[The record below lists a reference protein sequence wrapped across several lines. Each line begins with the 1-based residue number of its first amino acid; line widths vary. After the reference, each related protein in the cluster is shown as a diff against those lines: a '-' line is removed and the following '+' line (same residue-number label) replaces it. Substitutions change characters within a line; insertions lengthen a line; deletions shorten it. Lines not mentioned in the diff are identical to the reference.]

1 MFLHFYYANIKKE
14 KINYIFVFKHEDKI
28 VKFNKINKLLY
39 NKLNS
44 LIVNDE
50 LDNENENE
58 NSINFYELF
67 YFKEGVKITYE
78 KIIWDDLIKIYL
90 SKVDILSLI
99 DEKYVKEL
107 YLSGS
112 LLFPIIDYENNIKQ
126 FLIKYYENQ
135 NY

>member
-14 KINYIFVFKHEDKI
+14 KINYIFVFKHEDKV
-28 VKFNKINKLLY
+28 VKFNNINKLLY

-44 LIVNDE
+44 LTVNDKF
-50 LDNENENE
+50 DND

-78 KIIWDDLIKIYL
+78 KTIWDDLIKIYL

-107 YLSGS
+107 CLSGS
-112 LLFPIIDYENNIKQ
+112 LLFPIIDYEKNIKN